1 MPLIARIKKENGKS
15 LCSVNFYSMTSVGRR
30 QLKLPGLVEILG
42 YIAGIVITAEGAIV
56 TAYAAPVTVTGIG
69 GIMGST
75 VFIAGIQLLILGLLT
90 MGSWFL
96 KDREVRWERIN
107 GIIRR
112 FLPAAAFILGAVVA
126 IEGAIVAVNAGRT
139 IWEGIGGIMEQ
150 TVALA
155 GAQLFCLG
163 LFAASLWFLREEEK
177 T

>member
-1 MPLIARIKKENGKS
+1 M
-15 LCSVNFYSMTSVGRR
+15 
-30 QLKLPGLVEILG
+30 KLPGLVEILG

-126 IEGAIVAVNAGRT
+126 IEGAITAVQAGP
-139 IWEGIGGIMEQ
+139 
-150 TVALA
+150 
-155 GAQLFCLG
+155 
-163 LFAASLWFLREEEK
+163 
-177 T
+177 